1 MFARFAHNENW
12 MLCNDVKELY
22 WLYSSLFFSFLA
34 NEFTI
39 TIGASQGNR
48 IGHKDTHIQLLINC
62 IYTLVLSRSP
72 SISELPIPAGDIFFV
87 FQNKNPAHEHISL
100 ECCSEHQRKNGGL
113 PQIFRLTDTSNATI
127 FKFKN
132 TQWGIH
138 WKIPQENTSSTLRLP
153 IKFVCCSSDAENSN
167 KYTRWAFHTFYT
179 GQRSPFTLIPS
190 LDSIKISHKITPQS
204 LKITKSAEN
213 HEPLQKI
220 VIKRKENED
229 WNFGDVPSASRN
241 TGMSYDAILDALMK
255 LSRQAEQ
262 LSTEVAQLID
272 SF

>member
-1 MFARFAHNENW
+1 MSYQNPR
-12 MLCNDVKELY
+12 VKL
-22 WLYSSLFFSFLA
+22 L
-34 NEFTI
+34 
-39 TIGASQGNR
+39 
-48 IGHKDTHIQLLINC
+48 HKLGEPILGLRPQALGRMR
-62 IYTLVLSRSP
+62 SRAV
-72 SISELPIPAGDIFFV
+72 E
-87 FQNKNPAHEHISL
+87 E
-100 ECCSEHQRKNGGL
+100 
-113 PQIFRLTDTSNATI
+113 
-127 FKFKN
+127 
-132 TQWGIH
+132 
-138 WKIPQENTSSTLRLP
+138 RLP

-190 LDSIKISHKITPQS
+190 FDSIKISHKITPQS

-272 SF
+272 SFK